1 MTPLLLFLACDL
13 TLTKI
18 AVSGDTKATIEKG
31 TLLED
36 LVGDLGFAE
45 FVSMDL
51 TAAEELQNQNVQP
64 GDISSAVLTD
74 FGLEAVSGAPDLNF
88 IAQMDILVESEALPE
103 LRIAFAT
110 AFPEGEP
117 TVDFQTTGSDIT
129 EYLTSQSMTLSTDID
144 AHRPDEDTVVRAYWT
159 VTVGVTTQG
168 AVSNIDR
175 E

>member
-1 MTPLLLFLACDL
+1 MILLLLACDL
-13 TLTKI
+13 TLTNI
-18 AVSGDTKATIEKG
+18 AVSGDTKTTVEAG
-31 TLLED
+31 SLVED
-36 LVGDLGFAE
+36 LLGDLGFSD

-51 TAAEELQNQNVQP
+51 TTAEELQNQNVEP

-74 FGLEAVSGAPDLNF
+74 FGLEAVSGAPDLSF
-88 IAQMDILVESEALPE
+88 IETLDLLVQTEGLPE

-129 EYLTSQSMTLSTDID
+129 EYLTSQAMTLMTDMT